1 MRTQITP
8 EDLFHSAVEDI
19 KSNFYN
25 EAEIK
30 LKEANLRSPN
40 RQSIMLNLSSVLLKL
55 EKYEEAEKILE
66 KAIQDFPKD
75 ADLLLN
81 KSLLLIIRNQHI
93 DAIKLLLK
101 IIRIDPKISAAYYK
115 LASCYSKIGS
125 TEKAI
130 KNYQK
135 SFSVSP
141 DISCLSNIIF
151 YSNFLENYSDSEY
164 LNMLNRFIFFLPKVE
179 NNKKSDL
186 NFKKENI
193 LNIGFISGDL
203 RNNHPVGNFLY
214 DFLFN
219 LRKHFNLFY
228 YCNIPENEN
237 AKDFKEIFTKW
248 ININETEDSEVIDL
262 IKEQRTDILIDL
274 SGHTSKNRLNIFAQ
288 KAAPIQITWCG
299 YLNSTGIREID
310 YIIGDPHVTPLK
322 DQFKYV
328 EKILQMPKIWNCFS
342 KPNYSDIKI
351 TNETPYIKNKYIT
364 FGSFNQLNKINNT
377 VIKLWSEIIL
387 HIKTGKLLFIA
398 PELSD
403 EKVKDRLYKK
413 FFNLG
418 VNKEKI
424 IMKGKQPRNKL
435 LEEYNNIDIAL
446 DPFPY
451 NGGSTSFECAFMG
464 VPMLTLQGDRFLSRC
479 GESINK
485 NLSMDNWIAK
495 DKDEY
500 FQKAINFSK
509 DINNLNLIR
518 KNLHNKA
525 LNSPLYNCEEFTD
538 DFVKIIKNLKPK
550 QITI

>member
-1 MRTQITP
+1 MQSQIGA
-8 EDLFHSAVEDI
+8 ENLFHSALEDI
-19 KSNFYN
+19 KNNFFS

-30 LKEANLRSPN
+30 LKKANLESPN
-40 RQSIMLNLSSVLLKL
+40 RQSIMLNLSSVLLKI
-55 EKYEEAEKILE
+55 EKYDEANKILE
-66 KAIQDFPKD
+66 QAIKNFPRD
-75 ADLLLN
+75 ADILLN
-81 KSLLLIIRNQHI
+81 KSLLLILRNEHI
-93 DAIKLLLK
+93 SAIKVLLNV
-101 IIRIDPKISAAYYK
+101 IRIEPKISAAYYK
-115 LASCYSKIGS
+115 LANCYSKIGE
-125 TEKAI
+125 TKKAI
-130 KNYQK
+130 KNYQN
-135 SFSVSP
+135 SFSISP
-141 DISCLSNIIF
+141 DASCLSNIIF
-151 YSNFLENYSDSEY
+151 YSNFLENYSDNEY
-164 LNMLNRFIFFLPKVE
+164 LNLLDKFIFFLPKIGVI
-179 NNKKSDL
+179 KKIELDSK
-186 NFKKENI
+186 NTNI
-193 LNIGFISGDL
+193 LNIGFVSGDL

-214 DFLFN
+214 EFLFN
-219 LRKHFNLFY
+219 LKKHFNL
-228 YCNIPENEN
+228 YCYCTIPEDEN
-237 AKDFKEIFTKW
+237 SKDFKKIFRKW
-248 ININETEDSEVIDL
+248 ININEAKDSEAINL
-262 IKEQRTDILIDL
+262 IKGQQIDILIDL
-274 SGHTSKNRLNIFAQ
+274 SGHSNKSRLNIFAH

-364 FGSFNQLNKINNT
+364 FGSFNQLNKINSV

-413 FFNLG
+413 FFNYG

-424 IMKGKQPRNKL
+424 IMKGIQPRNKL